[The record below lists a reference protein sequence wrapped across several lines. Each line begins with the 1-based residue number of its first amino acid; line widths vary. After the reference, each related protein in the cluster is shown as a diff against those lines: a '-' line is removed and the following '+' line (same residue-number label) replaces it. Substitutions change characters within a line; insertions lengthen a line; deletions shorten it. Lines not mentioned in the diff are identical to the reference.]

1 MDLEKIFKTT
11 VNLRNET
18 LQNLYSII
26 LQSADVLNLTKWDT
40 VLLVALQSIAAR
52 NLSLVHGL
60 TSQTSPISV
69 SIITF
74 SFIRRRN

>member
-69 SIITF
+69 SNITF